1 MYSLNER
8 HRNHHRMYKIISLLL
23 LLNTCSWNAFG
34 HGDLERRILAK
45 TKAIVQEPQN
55 ATLYLER
62 GCLYHQHEEWDN
74 ALADYLQAQ
83 ELGFQKKIL
92 YYRMAETYLELY
104 LFRSGL
110 ICTQQYLAQDSLD
123 VKIHKLR
130 GELFYKSRNYD
141 QAIYSYEYVLQHSI
155 DLTPENYVT
164 LAEVYATKSPL
175 QKELVLD
182 VIDRGLKKLGTQVFV
197 LQEQKLSYFK
207 KFSFV
212 KQAIEQYDL
221 IINNNV
227 RKEGWH
233 YKKATYLYQQKKFKE
248 AKIHAEAA
256 KKDFEALKPHQQKT
270 KVMLQLLANIHT
282 LLQNLEN
289 R

>member
-1 MYSLNER
+1 M
-8 HRNHHRMYKIISLLL
+8 HKIITILLL
-23 LLNTCSWNAFG
+23 ISTCSWNAFG
-34 HGDLERRILAK
+34 HGDLERRIHAK

-62 GCLYHQHEEWDN
+62 GFLYYQHEEWDN

-83 ELGFQKKIL
+83 ALGFQKKIL

-130 GELFYKSRNYD
+130 GELFYKSRAYD
-141 QAIYSYEYVLQHSI
+141 DAIYSFEYVIQYSI

-164 LAEVYATKSPL
+164 LAEVYATKGPS
-175 QKELVLD
+175 QKDAVLD
-182 VIDRGLKKLGTQVFV
+182 VIERGLEKLGAKVFV
-197 LQEQKLSYFK
+197 LQEQKLLYFK
-207 KFSFV
+207 KFNLV
-212 KQAIEQYDL
+212 KQAIAQYDVIL
-221 IINNNV
+221 KNNT

-233 YKKATYLYQQKKFKE
+233 YQKADYLYQQNKFKE
-248 AKIHAEAA
+248 AKIHTEAA
-256 KKDFEALKPHQQKT
+256 KKAFEALKPHQQKT

-282 LLQNLEN
+282 LLQKIEHQ
-289 R
+289 